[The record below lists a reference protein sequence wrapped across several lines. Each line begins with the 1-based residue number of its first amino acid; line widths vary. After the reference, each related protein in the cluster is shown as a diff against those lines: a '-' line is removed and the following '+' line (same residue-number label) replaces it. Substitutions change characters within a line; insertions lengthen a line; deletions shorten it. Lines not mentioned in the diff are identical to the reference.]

1 MNINNNQAFVSSWSG
16 GKDSCYAFMEAVRLN
31 GQPKVLMNMMNEN
44 GLISRSHAIPERI
57 LKQQA
62 IELGL
67 PIVTVPS
74 TWNDYERNF
83 IDTLKHLVD
92 VYKINSAVFGD
103 IDFDSNRAWEEK
115 VCQAAFISP
124 ILPLWKQDRKDLVL
138 KMLAEGI
145 HCRIVSCNQQL
156 GEDFLGK
163 RLDEDLIIKLE
174 ELNADVCGENG
185 EYHTLVV
192 NCPLY
197 QNELNVDFLSK
208 KNHNNYWFQEM
219 KLKNE

>member
-1 MNINNNQAFVSSWSG
+1 MKINNNQSFVASWSG
-16 GKDSCYAFMEAVRLN
+16 GKDSCFAFMEAVKLKY
-31 GQPKVLMNMMNEN
+31 QPRVLMNMMNEN
-44 GLISRSHAIPERI
+44 GLISRSHAIPGKI
-57 LKQQA
+57 LQKQA
-62 IELGL
+62 SELGL

-83 IDTLKHLVD
+83 IDTLKHLVEH
-92 VYKINSAVFGD
+92 YKVNSAVFGD

-115 VCQAAFISP
+115 VCQAASIAP
-124 ILPLWKQDRKDLVL
+124 VLPLWKQDRKDLVL
-138 KMLAEGI
+138 KMLSEGI
-145 HCRIVSCNQQL
+145 HCVIVSCNQQL

-163 RLDEDLIIKLE
+163 RLDEDLICKLE
-174 ELNADVCGENG
+174 ALNADVCGENG

-197 QNELNVDFLSK
+197 QNEINVDFLSK
-208 KNHNNYWFQEM
+208 INHNNYWFQEM

>member
-1 MNINNNQAFVSSWSG
+1 MKLGNNQNFVASWSG
-16 GKDSCYAFMEAVRLN
+16 GKDSCFAFMEAVRLK

-44 GLISRSHAIPERI
+44 GLVSRSHAIPKEI
-57 LKQQA
+57 LHQQA

-74 TWNDYERNF
+74 SWNDYERNF
-83 IDTLKHLVD
+83 IDTLQQLVEE
-92 VYKINSAVFGD
+92 YKINAAVFGD

-115 VCQAAFISP
+115 VCEAACISP
-124 ILPLWKQDRKDLVL
+124 ILPLWKQDRKDLVM
-138 KMLAEGI
+138 KMLAEGV
-145 HCRIVSCNQQL
+145 HCIIVSCNQQL

-163 RLDEDLIIKLE
+163 KLDEELIKKLE

-197 QNELNVDFLSK
+197 SRELNVEFLTK
-208 KNHNNYWFQEM
+208 RNHNNYWFQEM
-219 KLKNE
+219 KLNG

>member
-1 MNINNNQAFVSSWSG
+1 MKSDNNQVFVSSWSG
-16 GKDSCYAFMEAVRLN
+16 GKDSCFAFMEAVRLK

-44 GLISRSHAIPERI
+44 GLVSRSHAIPERI
-57 LKQQA
+57 LQQQA

-74 TWNDYERNF
+74 TWNDYEINF
-83 IDTLKHLVD
+83 IDTLKYLVEC
-92 VYKINSAVFGD
+92 YKIDSAVFGD

-115 VCQAAFISP
+115 VCQAAGISP

-138 KMLAEGI
+138 KMLSEGI
-145 HCRIVSCNQQL
+145 HCIIVSCNQQL

-163 RLDEDLIIKLE
+163 RLDENLINRLE

-197 QNELNVDFLSK
+197 QNELNVELLSK
-208 KNHNNYWFQEM
+208 RNHNNYWFQEM